1 MKFTTLF
8 VFLAALLP
16 AVFGF
21 MPTPVLPQ
29 GSTTFSRNTITMN
42 SGADIVDTARAKGCF
57 NTFLKACDD
66 VGMTNQLRNG
76 QGIYTIYMPTDSAFA
91 KTPLPTDRMQLE
103 NLVKYHIVKLF
114 VPDEKVIREFRLSN
128 KNTMQGG
135 RIRIVVKASPTGGE
149 QIVEFNRGEAFG
161 AETDIETLNGT
172 IHGIDGVL
180 TPQEGGVIPLK

>member
-1 MKFTTLF
+1 MKFTIF
-8 VFLAALLP
+8 FFLAAFLP

-29 GSTTFSRNTITMN
+29 STRTFTRNAAMTMN
-42 SGADIVDTARAKGCF
+42 SGADLIETARREGCF

-66 VGMTNQLRNG
+66 IGMTNDLKS
-76 QGIYTIYMPTDSAFA
+76 GIYTVYMPTDSAFQA
-91 KTPLPTDRMQLE
+91 KPLPTDRMQLE
-103 NLVKYHIVKLF
+103 NIIKYHIVKLF

-128 KNTMQGG
+128 KSTMQGG
-135 RIRIVVKASPTGGE
+135 RIRIVVKANPTGGE

-161 AETDIETLNGT
+161 QKTDIETTNGT

-180 TPQEGGVIPLK
+180 TPQEGTVIPLK